1 MCDTLWSDPDDRYP
15 GWALSARGI
24 SFTFSSK
31 VIKEFCETNN
41 IDLIVRGHQLT
52 ADVSYSIACLDFEFY
67 FTFWIIVENFSVP
80 SNQILFSF
88 KVFTEKFLIFGFT

>member
-52 ADVSYSIACLDFEFY
+52 ADVSNSIACL
-67 FTFWIIVENFSVP
+67 NFKFNFKLILRIF
-80 SNQILFSF
+80 SNVSKSNTYQ
-88 KVFTEKFLIFGFT
+88 VF